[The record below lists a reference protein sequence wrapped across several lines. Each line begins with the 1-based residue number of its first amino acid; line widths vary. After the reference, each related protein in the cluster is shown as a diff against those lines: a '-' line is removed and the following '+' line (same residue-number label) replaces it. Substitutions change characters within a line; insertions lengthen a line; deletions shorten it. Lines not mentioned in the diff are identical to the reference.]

1 MNLTQADAYFT
12 TIDAIPYELFRSWG
26 IKLVFVDRDNT
37 CVPRSTRT
45 IPDAVKRWFSGLLRQ
60 NLTGIFI
67 VSNNIHTDQVA
78 SSASELGIQ
87 AISHAMKPSC
97 KVMVRVMKE
106 LGCTP
111 QETCVI
117 GDQIFTDIV
126 AGRRAGAKTI
136 LVKPQSKRD
145 LWYTYVFRVIEWFLL
160 RRVKWREL

>member
-1 MNLTQADAYFT
+1 MSLFKADAYYT
-12 TIDAIPYELFRSWG
+12 TIDGIPYELFRSWG
-26 IKLVFVDRDNT
+26 IKLIFVDRDNT
-37 CVPRSTRT
+37 CVPRSTRK
-45 IPDAVKRWFSGLLRQ
+45 IPHAVRRWFSELLRED
-60 NLTGIFI
+60 LLGVFI
-67 VSNNIHTDQVA
+67 VSNNIHTDQV
-78 SSASELGIQ
+78 SRSATELGIQ

-97 KVMVRVMKE
+97 KVMVRVMNE
-106 LGCTP
+106 YGCTP

-126 AGRRAGAKTI
+126 AGKRAGAKTI